1 MQVSSLAITNMI
13 NWAIIGLIIGF
24 TVHLIDYRSLRSGLA
39 STLVT
44 AVLGALFG
52 GVAANLTLG
61 LGISGFDFVSAVFSL
76 LGGLVFSIVQRL
88 IFKEKDSAHERG
100 SFDDDLIFYQQ
111 VGRGIGE
118 KDGSRKRKNL
128 DTKLTRFAW
137 MQNFLNLVNYPI
149 SKRDLIRSAEQMDAD
164 ELVLSDLES
173 LPDHI
178 YENKDQVEEN
188 LDSY

>member
-1 MQVSSLAITNMI
+1 MSSLALTNMI
-13 NWAIIGLIIGF
+13 NWAIIGLIVGF
-24 TVHLIDYRSLRSGLA
+24 TVHLIDYRSLRYGLMK
-39 STLVT
+39 TLVT

-88 IFKEKDSAHERG
+88 IFQEKESVYERG
-100 SFDDDLIFYQQ
+100 SLDDELVFYQQ
-111 VGRGIGE
+111 VGRGIGKKE
-118 KDGSRKRKNL
+118 SSRKRKNL
-128 DTKLTRFAW
+128 EIRLTRFAW
-137 MQNFLNLVNYPI
+137 MQNFLSLLNYPI

-164 ELVLSDLES
+164 ELVLSELES

-178 YENKDQVEEN
+178 YENKDKIEEN
-188 LDSY
+188 FNSY